1 LPGRQAL
8 PVPVSPGSLSTD
20 SRLSQLHSLLA
31 PVGWTPVGAE
41 STDSRLPRAALSQL
55 RALLAPVGW
64 TPLGSDS
71 LLYRDCPLQA
81 LPFTIGL
88 AVLDVVASELL
99 NL

>member
-1 LPGRQAL
+1 VPAS
-8 PVPVSPGSLSTD
+8 PVSVSTD
-20 SRLSQLHSLLA
+20 WRLSQRRSLLA
-31 PVGWTPVGAE
+31 PVGWTPVGSE
-41 STDSRLPRAALSQL
+41 SAALWQL

-64 TPLGSDS
+64 TPVGSES